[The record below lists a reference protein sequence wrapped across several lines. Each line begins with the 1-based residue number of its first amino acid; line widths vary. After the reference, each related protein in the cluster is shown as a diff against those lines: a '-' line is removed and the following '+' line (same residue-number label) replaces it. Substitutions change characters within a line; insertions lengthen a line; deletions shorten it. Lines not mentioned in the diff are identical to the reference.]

1 MMWDWDDD
9 APEGE
14 DEDLDGEEGDDPGE
28 LLARVERAF
37 RADRARIRA
46 CGDVGELRAMQDD
59 FRASLADGTL
69 YGVAAVRGNDLLELI
84 DERITDLKAE
94 RVAGRG
100 R

>member
-9 APEGE
+9 DD
-14 DEDLDGEEGDDPGE
+14 DELVEETVQDDEPDAEE

-69 YGVAAVRGNDLLELI
+69 YGVAALRGNDLLELI
-84 DERITDLKAE
+84 DERITDLKAA

>member
-1 MMWDWDDD
+1 MMWNWDDD
-9 APEGE
+9 ELVEETGQD
-14 DEDLDGEEGDDPGE
+14 DEPDDDE

-69 YGVAAVRGNDLLELI
+69 YGVAALRGNDLVELI
-84 DERITDLKAE
+84 DERITDLKAA
-94 RVAGRG
+94 RMAGWG

>member
-1 MMWDWDDD
+1 MMWNWDDD
-9 APEGE
+9 G
-14 DEDLDGEEGDDPGE
+14 DELVEETEQGDDEADAEE

-46 CGDVGELRAMQDD
+46 CSDVGELRAMQDD

-69 YGVAAVRGNDLLELI
+69 YGIAALRGNDLLELI
-84 DERITDLKAE
+84 DERITDLKAA